1 MRYRSTSI
9 KLLWGK
15 FGLAPKPNRS
25 CVTVFDVGVRNCSRN
40 RAPRTRKTAIA
51 AFLRLGLSDGTPCGS
66 PARANHFRF
75 SGDCLIVT
83 WPRLPLRC
91 NVWRAHSLG
100 PPARA
105 FFIDGILLFGHT
117 FWHRLADLSGE
128 IALTDLTLPPIRYPN
143 TARLAE
149 KPMQFD
155 QLKRREFISL
165 LGRAAAW
172 SLAAYAQQTK
182 VHRVGVLLVGN
193 EDAGSF
199 RTELREELRKSGYI
213 EGQNLFF
220 EFRSAAQ
227 KLDLL
232 PRLAGELV
240 ALKVDVIVAVY
251 TPCALAAK
259 QATREIPIV
268 VMSGDP
274 VGTGLVTSL
283 SRPGGNITGVSLMAA
298 ELNAKSVELIHDMFP
313 NVRRVAAL
321 GNAGDPFSKPF
332 LEQVRLAG
340 RTTGIE
346 IAPATLVL
354 GPNEIEE
361 TFATMKKEGA

>member
-1 MRYRSTSI
+1 
-9 KLLWGK
+9 
-15 FGLAPKPNRS
+15 
-25 CVTVFDVGVRNCSRN
+25 
-40 RAPRTRKTAIA
+40 
-51 AFLRLGLSDGTPCGS
+51 
-66 PARANHFRF
+66 
-75 SGDCLIVT
+75 
-83 WPRLPLRC
+83 
-91 NVWRAHSLG
+91 
-100 PPARA
+100 
-105 FFIDGILLFGHT
+105 
-117 FWHRLADLSGE
+117 
-128 IALTDLTLPPIRYPN
+128 
-143 TARLAE
+143 
-149 KPMQFD
+149 MQFD
-155 QLKRREFISL
+155 QLKRREFIL
-165 LGRAAAW
+165 LPGGAAAW

-220 EFRSAAQ
+220 EFRSAEQ

-283 SRPGGNITGVSLMAA
+283 VRA
-298 ELNAKSVELIHDMFP
+298 ETS
-313 NVRRVAAL
+313 
-321 GNAGDPFSKPF
+321 
-332 LEQVRLAG
+332 
-340 RTTGIE
+340 
-346 IAPATLVL
+346 PAC
-354 GPNEIEE
+354 P
-361 TFATMKKEGA
+361 

>member
-1 MRYRSTSI
+1 
-9 KLLWGK
+9 
-15 FGLAPKPNRS
+15 
-25 CVTVFDVGVRNCSRN
+25 
-40 RAPRTRKTAIA
+40 
-51 AFLRLGLSDGTPCGS
+51 
-66 PARANHFRF
+66 
-75 SGDCLIVT
+75 
-83 WPRLPLRC
+83 
-91 NVWRAHSLG
+91 
-100 PPARA
+100 
-105 FFIDGILLFGHT
+105 
-117 FWHRLADLSGE
+117 
-128 IALTDLTLPPIRYPN
+128 
-143 TARLAE
+143 
-149 KPMQFD
+149 MQFD

-165 LGRAAAW
+165 LGGAAAW

-182 VHRVGVLLVGN
+182 VHRLGVLLVGN

-220 EFRSAAQ
+220 EFRSAEQ

-361 TFATMKKEGA
+361 TFAIMKKEGAGAVVVQGSLASKHMAELALKHSLPAVTVPRSFARSGWPSVLRPRWSRLVSAVCDVCDQGFAGWETRGYAGRATH

>member
-1 MRYRSTSI
+1 
-9 KLLWGK
+9 
-15 FGLAPKPNRS
+15 
-25 CVTVFDVGVRNCSRN
+25 
-40 RAPRTRKTAIA
+40 
-51 AFLRLGLSDGTPCGS
+51 
-66 PARANHFRF
+66 
-75 SGDCLIVT
+75 
-83 WPRLPLRC
+83 
-91 NVWRAHSLG
+91 
-100 PPARA
+100 
-105 FFIDGILLFGHT
+105 
-117 FWHRLADLSGE
+117 
-128 IALTDLTLPPIRYPN
+128 
-143 TARLAE
+143 
-149 KPMQFD
+149 MQFD

-220 EFRSAAQ
+220 EVRSAEQ

-274 VGTGLVTSL
+274 VGTGLVNSL

-298 ELNAKSVELIHDMFP
+298 ELKRFQRVSDHWALAGSMSAARVLHCRLWGPSATDFCIHGHVVHHTADRLGGACYP
-313 NVRRVAAL
+313 RPVGRRV
-321 GNAGDPFSKPF
+321 
-332 LEQVRLAG
+332 
-340 RTTGIE
+340 
-346 IAPATLVL
+346 
-354 GPNEIEE
+354 
-361 TFATMKKEGA
+361 GACYPQPPV